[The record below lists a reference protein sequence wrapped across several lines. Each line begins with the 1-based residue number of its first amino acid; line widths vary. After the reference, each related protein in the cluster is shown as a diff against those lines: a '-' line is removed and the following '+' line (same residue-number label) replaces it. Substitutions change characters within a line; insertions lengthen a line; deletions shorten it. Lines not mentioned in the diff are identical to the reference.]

1 MAIASRWMRATAPS
15 PPRRRRERATRAR
28 ASMGGEKKRD
38 DVRGRRAA
46 IARATFARAVRR
58 EASRGADGW
67 DALDDVVDDDDGRAV
82 GRGRARGRIDVIGG
96 IADYSGSVVA
106 QLATRAET
114 RAEVT
119 FAEAT
124 DGRGTTRA
132 TSVDGETGRVMRFE
146 GGFMDVYDAKTFET
160 TRTRTFFD
168 GAAASA
174 RWAAYACGALGE
186 TFRAILADD
195 DETLARTRAWIK
207 EIAKTCD
214 CEIRIESDVPQGK
227 GVASSAAVE
236 VAVARAAC
244 DYLVRSGAASMS
256 NARFRA
262 HVQMIPMYC
271 HRAEN
276 DVVGAPCGFMDQYAC
291 FHSMVASPGNFVVI
305 DCDLQKTTAPDGPE
319 TDYRF
324 VQLPKSLRVWGI
336 DSGVRHSNTGGSDY
350 SHVRCATF
358 MGKKQLVN
366 EINARLNES
375 IVSSAVSLCSVMSAH
390 DWDRGSLGSPG
401 SWSQHIDESMTGE
414 LFLARYAGH
423 DDEPH
428 TSVRADETYALRA
441 CVSHPLREHAR
452 VSEFVEILESWPS
465 ADDDEAEIL
474 QLGRRLGDLM
484 FASHEGY
491 DSVGLGSSA
500 TSQLLHCIRD
510 ADPNREHVFGAKIT
524 GGGAGGVVAVLGRDT
539 PQAAA
544 VIDRARAAYAAS
556 TDPSHQPA
564 ILHAT
569 HASDRA

>member
-1 MAIASRWMRATAPS
+1 MDARHRSIAAAPS
-15 PPRRRRERATRAR
+15 TRARHARAR

-414 LFLARYAGH
+414 LFLALYAGH
-423 DDEPH
+423 DDDPH

>member
-1 MAIASRWMRATAPS
+1 MDARHRSIVAAPS
-15 PPRRRRERATRAR
+15 TRAR
-28 ASMGGEKKRD
+28 HARARESMGGEKYRD

-500 TSQLLHCIRD
+500 TSQLLYCIRD

>member
-1 MAIASRWMRATAPS
+1 
-15 PPRRRRERATRAR
+15 
-28 ASMGGEKKRD
+28 MGGEKYRD

>member
-1 MAIASRWMRATAPS
+1 M
-15 PPRRRRERATRAR
+15 
-28 ASMGGEKKRD
+28 
-38 DVRGRRAA
+38 
-46 IARATFARAVRR
+46 
-58 EASRGADGW
+58 
-67 DALDDVVDDDDGRAV
+67 
-82 GRGRARGRIDVIGG
+82 
-96 IADYSGSVVA
+96 
-106 QLATRAET
+106 
-114 RAEVT
+114 
-119 FAEAT
+119 
-124 DGRGTTRA
+124 
-132 TSVDGETGRVMRFE
+132 
-146 GGFMDVYDAKTFET
+146 
-160 TRTRTFFD
+160 
-168 GAAASA
+168 
-174 RWAAYACGALGE
+174 
-186 TFRAILADD
+186 ADD